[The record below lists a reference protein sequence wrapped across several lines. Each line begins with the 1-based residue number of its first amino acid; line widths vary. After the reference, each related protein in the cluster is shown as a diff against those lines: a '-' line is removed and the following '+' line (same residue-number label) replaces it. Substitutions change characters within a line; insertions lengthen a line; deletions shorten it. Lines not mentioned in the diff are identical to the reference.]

1 MAAFGKLKR
10 GSVQLQRAAIK
21 ASGRIG
27 ARHVMVGMVVLGLVL
42 SGFVERSA
50 TVALLALS
58 DPLSSADFA
67 EYVANT
73 SYVTRY
79 CSLNDTEQV
88 DVEEQPQ
95 DLDEERD
102 SSEFEED
109 ESFAENETTPMGHG
123 RHLVAEPPLKV
134 PFSEEE
140 DLDFRLREI
149 FLWGTLF
156 APLPSSRLAAKAGPV
171 RVFGIGVLGAGAL
184 AVLVPFGAWFSSY
197 HIAIRFAQGLFTGS
211 TWPALHMLAALWFP
225 PLQRSGF
232 ISCYSAVSVG
242 HATAG
247 LLGTPLVLA
256 MGRDSLCY
264 LLAALTL
271 LWALGWW
278 LLVRDSPAEHPRLS
292 AEQRH
297 HLQRAIGPGVSA
309 RNTVPPP
316 PWRCLLC
323 SLPVWACATA
333 TFGSQWGQAT
343 LQLAVTKYLMLVYGF
358 ALRYDRVLSVLPHLG
373 HFLASL
379 TFGRLVD
386 HVRGEAIVST
396 TTARKLLVYI
406 SHFVP
411 GAVLFVV
418 GYSGCDP
425 ATPAALYTAAVVVS
439 GATAAGAYSSAVDIA
454 PNFAGTVFGLS
465 QTFGAA
471 GSLAASYVVTEGL
484 HGSLPGSWRLVFGVA
499 AFVLAVTATVFMAVG
514 SGSVQPWNNLPP
526 PEPEQQSEISVSAS
540 DAEEEEAGF
549 TQEESAVE
557 EVAAVDIAPASDVTS
572 PATSTTTA
580 LVTTTV

>member
-1 MAAFGKLKR
+1 MDTIVHKFDAFHSRRIHLHWRSYRVFRIPQRQEKMAAFGKLKR

-309 RNTVPPP
+309 RNT
-316 PWRCLLC
+316 
-323 SLPVWACATA
+323 
-333 TFGSQWGQAT
+333 
-343 LQLAVTKYLMLVYGF
+343 
-358 ALRYDRVLSVLPHLG
+358 DRVLSVLPHLG